1 MNMIYDLRLASFEIK
16 ISTTSTKILKVI
28 ESCTTYDQLDMT
40 IAWFTKVFDN
50 LNIELKNKKLKYKDW
65 RYIHGVIFNEYR
77 EWVNKSSDKRRK
89 LMEITSNN
97 AIDSCIS
104 YINNTHDV
112 SVAIE
117 SLSNLVNNYEKVV
130 GYASSNKLFELLV
143 SVLKKL

>member
-1 MNMIYDLRLASFEIK
+1 MIYDLRLASFEIK
-16 ISTTSTKILKVI
+16 IATASTKILKVI

-40 IAWFTKVFDN
+40 IAWFIKVFDN

-65 RYIHGVIFNEYR
+65 RYIHGVIYKEYHDCL
-77 EWVNKSSDKRRK
+77 SGASDKRRK
-89 LMEITSNN
+89 MMEITSNN

-117 SLSNLVNNYEKVV
+117 SLSQLVNNYENVV
-130 GYASSNKLFELLV
+130 EYASSNKLFELIV
-143 SVLKKL
+143 SVFKKL